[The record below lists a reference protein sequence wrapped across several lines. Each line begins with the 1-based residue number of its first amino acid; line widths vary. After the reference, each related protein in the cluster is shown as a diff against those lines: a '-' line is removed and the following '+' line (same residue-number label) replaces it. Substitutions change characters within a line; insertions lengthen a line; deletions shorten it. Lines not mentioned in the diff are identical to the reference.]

1 MQINVRTVDQIT
13 VVDLEGEI
21 DANTAAVAQETI
33 LPLAGSGGKL
43 LLEMT
48 RVTYMSSAGLRLL
61 LSTYRRISGTGGH
74 VVLVGLSD
82 ELRETMSMTG
92 FLDFFAT
99 QHTIEDA
106 LAALAPG
113 V

>member
-1 MQINVRTVDQIT
+1 MQINVRTVDEVT

-33 LPLAGSGGKL
+33 LPLAGDARKL

-61 LSTYRRISGTGGH
+61 LATYRRVSGSGGH
-74 VVLVGLSD
+74 IVLVGLSD
-82 ELRETMSMTG
+82 ELRDTMSMTG

-99 QHTIEDA
+99 QRTIEDA
-106 LAALAPG
+106 LTALATA
-113 V
+113 